1 MRLTHITA
9 HSTYL
14 ANHEDPKSSNNSNC
28 TELTMAYDTSSGCIP
43 EPIREQSL
51 YRGGEPLV
59 VMVRIARRHHGH
71 GHGHLSCWR
80 SLHGLQ
86 GRWWQR
92 GDGSCT
98 PAAISHDDEGDS
110 ELVKNEGTTKSIMIH
125 DEDDIHPR
133 KSERWTAEIKKNT
146 RIQCGCGT
154 LLVTPLPQ
162 LQLGHG
168 CMSQGMSIR

>member
-1 MRLTHITA
+1 
-9 HSTYL
+9 
-14 ANHEDPKSSNNSNC
+14 
-28 TELTMAYDTSSGCIP
+28 
-43 EPIREQSL
+43 
-51 YRGGEPLV
+51 
-59 VMVRIARRHHGH
+59 VRIARRHH

-168 CMSQGMSIR
+168 CMSQGMSIRWLSGSSAAYGHPISICTELRDTVERIKQCGTVYVKFFAK